1 MSFNLPAQL
10 NDRLIAPIRR
20 ELEETR
26 GETVRSIANIDA
38 GRQILTELLKPN
50 IYTPKGNK
58 GILLRLYRGPDGLF
72 LGHAHGANGKIVGHA
87 RWLKVTGTSSRL
99 LTSAGILTGQLMLVE
114 MSQKLDRIQGSVDA
128 IRRALDDDR
137 MQKLRAAIGGAKDA
151 LEAERVQNRQLLLTS
166 TIPHL
171 NEAVL
176 QTIAA
181 LKREIAEI
189 PVPPDWQITRVIID
203 RDSQMRESIAKAE
216 KTFHACIEGI
226 SVLGQTYIAIDE
238 PALGYRTV
246 IRGLEELGRVG
257 IADAEFRARL
267 LKPSD
272 VHDRP
277 ELIWGTFRQQLPE
290 LLRLVEVERDRQLDD
305 PVEIDMQLSPS
316 HVQAALDYQRPT
328 AG

>member
-1 MSFNLPAQL
+1 MSFNFPAQL

-26 GETVRSIANIDA
+26 GETVRAIASIDT
-38 GRQILTELLKPN
+38 GRQILIELSKPAL
-50 IYTPKGNK
+50 YAPKGNE

-87 RWLKVTGTSSRL
+87 RWLKVTGASSRL
-99 LTSAGILTGQLMLVE
+99 LSSAGMLTGQLMLVE

-203 RDSQMRESIAKAE
+203 RESQMRESIAKAE
-216 KTFHACIEGI
+216 KTFLACIEGI
-226 SVLGQTYIAIDE
+226 SVLGQTYIAIEE

-246 IRGLEELGRVG
+246 IRGLEELGRAG
-257 IADAEFRARL
+257 ISDAEFRARL

-272 VHDRP
+272 VDDRP
-277 ELIWGTFRQQLPE
+277 ELIWGIFRQQLPE

-305 PVEIDMQLSPS
+305 PVEIEMGLIRSQ
-316 HVQAALDYQRPT
+316 VVAALDDQRPT